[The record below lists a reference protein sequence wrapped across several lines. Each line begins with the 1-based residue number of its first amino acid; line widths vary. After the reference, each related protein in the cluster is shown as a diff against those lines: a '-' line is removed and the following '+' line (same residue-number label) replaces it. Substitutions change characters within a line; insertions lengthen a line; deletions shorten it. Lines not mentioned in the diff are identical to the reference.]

1 MNLQEVK
8 LAVEELTHAYVQCID
23 DNKLE
28 EWPDFFTENCIY
40 KIISREN
47 FDRGLPATVMYCDS
61 KGMLK
66 DRVTAHRHANVYEP
80 HFYRHLVS
88 NIRMTGQENGAYSVQ
103 SNYAVFQTKLDGDTR
118 IYNVGRYLDKVVFD
132 HKVAKF
138 REKLV
143 VFDTLRIPTLLVT
156 PI

>member
-1 MNLQEVK
+1 MDLREAK
-8 LAVEELTHAYVQCID
+8 GPIEELEHGYVQCID
-23 DNKLE
+23 DNRLE
-28 EWPDFFTENCIY
+28 EWPDFFSDACLY

-47 FDRGLPATVMYCDS
+47 FDRGLSTPVMYCDS

-80 HFYRHLVS
+80 HFYRHLIS
-88 NIRMTGQENGAYSVQ
+88 NIRILGEEQGAFRVQ
-103 SNYAVFQTKLDGDTR
+103 SNYAVFQTRLDGDTQV
-118 IYNVGRYLDKVVFD
+118 YNVGRYLDKVVFENGR
-132 HKVAKF
+132 ARF

-143 VFDTLRIPTLLVT
+143 ICDTLRIPTLLVT